1 VTELGLP
8 DQVALAVGEERRFRL
23 PGLGSAGYTWDVRV
37 EGPEGVVST
46 ARASA
51 GGTAEVRSAQGPLRR
66 EAGSVDEEVTIRGET
81 PGEVILSLAQRR
93 PWEQE
98 EPPRLEATVRI
109 LVS

>member
-1 VTELGLP
+1 
-8 DQVALAVGEERRFRL
+8 
-23 PGLGSAGYTWDVRV
+23 V
-37 EGPEGVVST
+37 EGPDGVVSI

-51 GGTAEVRSAQGPLRR
+51 GGPAELRIAPGR
-66 EAGSVDEEVTIRGET
+66 PEAGSVDEEVTIRGET

-93 PWEQE
+93 PWEQD